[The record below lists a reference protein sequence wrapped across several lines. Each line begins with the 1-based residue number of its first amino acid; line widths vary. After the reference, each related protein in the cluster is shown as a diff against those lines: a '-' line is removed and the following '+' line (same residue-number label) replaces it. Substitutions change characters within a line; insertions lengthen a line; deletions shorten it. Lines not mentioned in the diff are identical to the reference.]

1 MITAEPSA
9 GMQVSDLVGIGRVL
23 QQARIVK
30 GITVEN
36 AAKELHL
43 QVRQINALE
52 KGEFG
57 NFSSPAF
64 IKGYLRA
71 CAKLYGLEGDALI
84 TLYDSFLPPP
94 GTYTPS
100 ILVNSKKSVL
110 VSGYRNKVAVFV
122 CVCIALIAVLSSV
135 FWLGSRYSA
144 EGFLYSAN
152 NALHSVVDV
161 VDTSPDALLD
171 APGALNVIENITPS
185 GAPAAANIAT
195 ASLVDNP
202 APSVNENQSVMTP
215 GGDIQDS
222 VLHIEFI
229 DDCWVQLK
237 DKDGHLLHEKVHK
250 KGEVFD
256 MSVKAP
262 LHVWFGRAGAVNVS
276 YNGAV
281 VPVPIKQGFQSAQ
294 FILGDESSSGEIE

>member
-1 MITAEPSA
+1 MIAAASSA
-9 GMQVSDLVGIGRVL
+9 AMQVTDLAGIGKVL
-23 QQARIVK
+23 RQARVAREM
-30 GITVEN
+30 TVED
-36 AAKELHL
+36 AALELHL
-43 QVRQINALE
+43 QIRQINALE

-57 NFSSPAF
+57 SFSSPAF

-100 ILVNSKKSVL
+100 ILINSKKSVL
-110 VSGYRNKVAVFV
+110 ASGYRSKVAVSV
-122 CVCIALIAVLSSV
+122 CVFIALIAVLSFV
-135 FWLGSRYSA
+135 FWLGSRYWP

-152 NALHSVVDV
+152 NALHSVFDVD
-161 VDTSPDALLD
+161 DTPPDTLPD
-171 APGALNVIENITPS
+171 EPVELNVIENITPPD
-185 GAPAAANIAT
+185 APTTASLAT
-195 ASLVDNP
+195 AGLVDNP
-202 APSVNENQSVMTP
+202 APAANENQSVMTP
-215 GGDIQDS
+215 GGDVQDS

-281 VPVPIKQGFQSAQ
+281 VPVPVKQGFQSAQ